1 MLNNKIDN
9 NYFIRLSG
17 QLWSADV
24 STIRVIEIALPLLQ
38 GTTLR
43 QILNFTFIVPSL
55 CLGGKIY
62 VRAGVPPHSASV
74 FSAFQASIALGAVQH
89 WRCKSHFK
97 CAPSER
103 TALCAQEGITAGDG
117 HRQRR
122 ERKHTRERVSGRGF
136 YAIRQQFDRLDKHS
150 RGRLVQ
156 QIKWNSPAGTRPR

>member
-1 MLNNKIDN
+1 MEN

-17 QLWSADV
+17 RSFEVL
-24 STIRVIEIALPLLQ
+24 STIRVIEIALPLLR

-62 VRAGVPPHSASV
+62 VRAGVPPHSPCV
-74 FSAFQASIALGAVQH
+74 FSAFQASSALDAVQH

-97 CAPSER
+97 CAPGSS
-103 TALCAQEGITAGDG
+103 LCTGRNYCRRWPPPRAQT
-117 HRQRR
+117 
-122 ERKHTRERVSGRGF
+122 HTYTSRGF

-156 QIKWNSPAGTRPR
+156 QIKWNSPSPAGTRPR